1 MRASGLD
8 YGGALVQQPPPS
20 AGPGAP
26 EAPAAAEVV
35 PGLILSPV
43 GGTNVFEE
51 TLERLLQL
59 VKLGFVAP
67 GARLPSERELA
78 ARLGVSRQT
87 VREAVRSLIQAGY
100 LEARRGRSGGTFVLD
115 WPTRQSNADVRR
127 LALEMGAGLLDALDL
142 RRVIEPGAAELA
154 AIRSTRDDHWRLR
167 AAMAQIDAAPR
178 VTFPAAAREEPGPA
192 AFAPIDAPSPP
203 DATAPALSY
212 RAADIRLHL
221 VIAELSGSA
230 SIVAAVTEVQLRL
243 SDLLSATPQVIEVLR
258 HSDEQH
264 EDIVRAI
271 ERGRPTAARRTMQEH
286 VESTATYLR
295 AFLA

>member
-1 MRASGLD
+1 M
-8 YGGALVQQPPPS
+8 
-20 AGPGAP
+20 
-26 EAPAAAEVV
+26 
-35 PGLILSPV
+35 
-43 GGTNVFEE
+43 
-51 TLERLLQL
+51 

-67 GARLPSERELA
+67 GARLPPERELA

-115 WPTRQSNADVRR
+115 WPTRHSTRDVRR
-127 LALEMGAGLLDALDL
+127 LALEMGQGLLDALDL

-154 AIRSTRDDHWRLR
+154 ATRTTKDERWRLR
-167 AAMAQIDAAPR
+167 AAMAQMDAAPR
-178 VTFPAAAREEPGPA
+178 VTFPAAAREEPERVAFERIAMPAPDDAGPGA
-192 AFAPIDAPSPP
+192 GTVP
-203 DATAPALSY
+203 SY

-221 VIAELSGSA
+221 VIAELSGSP
-230 SIVAAVTEVQLRL
+230 SIIAAVTEVQLRL
-243 SDLLSATPQVIEVLR
+243 SDLLSATPQVAEVLR

-264 EDIVRAI
+264 ASIVRAI
-271 ERGRPTAARRTMQEH
+271 ERGRPTAARRAMQEH